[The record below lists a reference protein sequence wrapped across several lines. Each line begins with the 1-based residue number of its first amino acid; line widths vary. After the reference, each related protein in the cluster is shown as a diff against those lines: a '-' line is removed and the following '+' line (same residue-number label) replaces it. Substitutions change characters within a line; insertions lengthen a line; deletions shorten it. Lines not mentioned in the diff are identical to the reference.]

1 MVAERS
7 SPREHRAL
15 MLTLLVV
22 IALLG
27 FLLGRRYK
35 AAVLVPA
42 SFLAF
47 AIALISADHGAG
59 LFEKLGMLV
68 AVAFALQASY
78 LVGAATRNLE
88 WRSRLQNAQRPLGAN
103 RA

>member
-1 MVAERS
+1 
-7 SPREHRAL
+7 
-15 MLTLLVV
+15 MLTLLLI

-47 AIALISADHGAG
+47 AATLMSTDHGAG
-59 LFEKLGMLV
+59 FAQRFAMLV
-68 AVAFALQASY
+68 TVAFALQASY
-78 LVGAATRNLE
+78 LVGAATQNLE
-88 WRSRLQNAQRPLGAN
+88 WKSGFQNARPPLGAN
-103 RA
+103 HT